1 MIDLQRD
8 GDVYV
13 LRFDAG
19 ENRFGP
25 AFLDAAADALGTVE
39 KNEGPGALVTVGTG
53 KFYSNGLDLDW
64 LGANPDRPPAPTH
77 RHSTDE
83 LRSADRL
90 EDYLRRVHGL
100 YARVLSLPM
109 PTVAALN
116 GHAFAGG
123 AMLALAHDF
132 AVMRTD
138 RGYFCLP
145 EVDLGMSFTP
155 GMDALIRSRL
165 PKTAAHEAML
175 TGRRYTAEEAL
186 SAGIVRRT
194 AAEEEVL
201 PAAVELAA
209 SLAGKDGR
217 TVAKIRTDMYR
228 TALDALNGPAL
239 G

>member
-19 ENRFGP
+19 ENRFSP
-25 AFLDAAADALGTVE
+25 DFLDAAQGALDTLE
-39 KNEGPGALVTVGTG
+39 KNDGPGALVTVGTG

-64 LGANPDRPPAPTH
+64 LGANQDRF
-77 RHSTDE
+77 
-83 LRSADRL
+83 
-90 EDYLRRVHGL
+90 EDYLRSVHGL

-109 PTVAALN
+109 PTVAAIN

-123 AMLALAHDF
+123 GMLALAHDF

-155 GMDALIRSRL
+155 GMGALIQSRL
-165 PKTAAHEAML
+165 PKAAAHEAMV
-175 TGRRYTAEEAL
+175 TGRRYTAEQARA
-186 SAGIVRRT
+186 AGIVQRT
-194 AAEEEVL
+194 AAEDEVL
-201 PAAVELAA
+201 PTAVELAA
-209 SLAGKDGR
+209 SLAGKNGK
-217 TVAKIRTDMYR
+217 AMGKIRTDMYR
-228 TALDALNGPAL
+228 PALDALNGPVFS
-239 G
+239 

>member
-19 ENRFGP
+19 ENRFSP
-25 AFLDAAADALGTVE
+25 DFLGAVEGALDSVA
-39 KNEGPGALVTVGTG
+39 KNDGPGALVTVGTG

-64 LGANPDRPPAPTH
+64 LGANQDRFG
-77 RHSTDE
+77 E
-83 LRSADRL
+83 
-90 EDYLRRVHGL
+90 YLGRVHGL
-100 YARVLSLPM
+100 YARLLELPM

-123 AMLALAHDF
+123 GMLALAHDF

-155 GMDALIRSRL
+155 GMNALIAGRL
-165 PKTAAHEAML
+165 PKATAHEAML
-175 TGRRYTAEEAL
+175 TGRRYAAEQARE
-186 SAGIVRRT
+186 AGIVQRT
-194 AAEEEVL
+194 AAEGDVL
-201 PAAVELAA
+201 PAAVEQAA
-209 SLAGKDGR
+209 AMAGRNGAA
-217 TVAKIRTDMYR
+217 VAKIRTDLYR
-228 TALDALNGPAL
+228 PVLDALHGPAL
-239 G
+239 P

>member
-19 ENRFGP
+19 ENRFSP
-25 AFLDAAADALGTVE
+25 DFLGAVEGALDTVA
-39 KNEGPGALVTVGTG
+39 KHDGPGALVSIGTG

-64 LGANPDRPPAPTH
+64 LGANGDKF
-77 RHSTDE
+77 E
-83 LRSADRL
+83 
-90 EDYLRRVHGL
+90 EYLRRVHGL
-100 YARVLSLPM
+100 FARVLELPM

-123 AMLALAHDF
+123 GMLALCHDA

-145 EVDLGMSFTP
+145 EVDLGMNFTP
-155 GMDALIRSRL
+155 GMNALIKERL
-165 PKTAAHEAML
+165 PRATAHEAML
-175 TGRRYTAEEAL
+175 TGRRYTAEQARE
-186 SAGIVRRT
+186 AGIVQRI
-194 AAEEEVL
+194 APEDEVL

-209 SLAGKDGR
+209 AAAGRKGK
-217 TVAKIRTDMYR
+217 TVAKIRTDLYR
-228 TALDALNGPAL
+228 PVLDALRGPAL
-239 G
+239 P

>member
-13 LRFDAG
+13 LRYDAG
-19 ENRFGP
+19 ENRFSP
-25 AFLDAAADALGTVE
+25 DFLGAVEGALDTVA

-64 LGANPDRPPAPTH
+64 L
-77 RHSTDE
+77 
-83 LRSADRL
+83 SAHQDKL
-90 EDYLRRVHGL
+90 EEYLRRVHGL
-100 YARVLSLPM
+100 FARVLELPM

-123 AMLALAHDF
+123 GMLALCHDH

-145 EVDLGMSFTP
+145 EVDLGMSFSP
-155 GMDALIRSRL
+155 GMNMLVKERL
-165 PKTAAHEAML
+165 PRATAHEAVL
-175 TGRRYTAEEAL
+175 TGRRYTAEQAL
-186 SAGIVRRT
+186 EAGIVART
-194 AAEEEVL
+194 APEAEVL

-209 SLAGKDGR
+209 SLAGKSGKA
-217 TVAKIRTDMYR
+217 VAQLRADLYR
-228 TALDALNGPAL
+228 PVLDALHGPAL
-239 G
+239 P

>member
-13 LRFDAG
+13 LRFDDG

-25 AFLDAAADALGTVE
+25 GFLDAAEDALGAVE
-39 KNEGPGALVTVGTG
+39 KNEGPGALVTVGAG

-64 LGANPDRPPAPTH
+64 LGANPDRF
-77 RHSTDE
+77 
-83 LRSADRL
+83 

-100 YARVLSLPM
+100 YARILSLPM

-132 AVMRTD
+132 AVMRTG

-165 PKTAAHEAML
+165 PKAVAHEAMI

-194 AAEEEVL
+194 AAADEVL
-201 PAAVELAA
+201 PAAVALAA

-217 TVAKIRTDMYR
+217 IVAKIRTDMYR

>member
-1 MIDLQRD
+1 MIDLRRD
-8 GDVYV
+8 ADVFV

-19 ENRFGP
+19 GNRFDPG
-25 AFLDAAADALGTVE
+25 FLDAAEDALGTLE

-64 LGANPDRPPAPTH
+64 LGANQDRF
-77 RHSTDE
+77 E
-83 LRSADRL
+83 
-90 EDYLRRVHGL
+90 EYLGRVHGV
-100 YARVLSLPM
+100 YARLLSLPM
-109 PTVAALN
+109 PTAAAVN

-132 AVMRTD
+132 AVMRTG

-155 GMDALIRSRL
+155 GMSALIRARL
-165 PKTAAHEAML
+165 PRRTAHEAMI
-175 TGRRYTAEEAL
+175 TGRRYTAEEAVA
-186 SAGIVRRT
+186 AGIVQRT

-201 PAAVELAA
+201 PAAVAWAA
-209 SLAGKDGR
+209 SMAGKNGES
-217 TVAKIRTDMYR
+217 VGKIRRELYR
-228 TALDALNGPAL
+228 ETLDALNGPVF

>member
-19 ENRFGP
+19 ENRLGP
-25 AFLDAAADALGTVE
+25 DFLAAVEGALDAVA
-39 KNEGPGALVTVGTG
+39 KNDGPGALVTAGTG
-53 KFYSNGLDLDW
+53 RFYSNGLDLDW
-64 LGANPDRPPAPTH
+64 LGAH
-77 RHSTDE
+77 RDE
-83 LRSADRL
+83 F
-90 EDYLRRVHGL
+90 EPYLRRVHAL
-100 YARVLSLPM
+100 YARLLTLPM
-109 PTVAALN
+109 PTVAAVN

-155 GMDALIRSRL
+155 GMSALIRARL
-165 PKTAAHEAML
+165 SAAAAHEAMI
-175 TGRRYTAEEAL
+175 TGRRYTADEARA
-186 SAGIVRRT
+186 AGIVQRT
-194 AAEEEVL
+194 AAEADVL

-209 SLAGKDGR
+209 SLAGKDG
-217 TVAKIRTDMYR
+217 TVVGRIRAGMYGP
-228 TALDALNGPAL
+228 ALAALNGPAL